1 MVNDTPQ
8 EETVEKTEDLNKT
21 ATEGM
26 GKGRGVYKTGQE
38 RPDKQM
44 ERALRVR
51 VRQAV
56 QRRVSNMSERS
67 IVCKLQKVRSE
78 TSAGRDWR
86 PWLERL
92 RAVLR
97 AEVPQQVVMTGEQ
110 ADPGVLTTF
119 SESMAVKGKR
129 YSSWKGI
136 RNLREGSFTME
147 TDLGC
152 ILSSREFTTWS
163 QTLRG

>member
-1 MVNDTPQ
+1 
-8 EETVEKTEDLNKT
+8 
-21 ATEGM
+21 
-26 GKGRGVYKTGQE
+26 
-38 RPDKQM
+38 
-44 ERALRVR
+44 
-51 VRQAV
+51 
-56 QRRVSNMSERS
+56 MSERS
-67 IVCKLQKVRSE
+67 IMCKLQKVRSE

-86 PWLERL
+86 PWSERL

-110 ADPGVLTTF
+110 ADPGVQTTF

-129 YSSWKGI
+129 YSRRKGI
-136 RNLREGSFTME
+136 WNLREGSFTME

-152 ILSSREFTTWS
+152 ILSSPEFTTWS